1 MRSPARTAG
10 ASACYI
16 ISLLGA
22 RPGSHC
28 MPLCACFAGR
38 VERAPVARG
47 EAAGAGAPARA
58 ALSGAGRADAGDAGE
73 QREPRAGDD
82 RGLRCGAGGVAAA
95 AGALSRRSVGTA
107 GPGERT
113 PAACSTP
120 DGTARAAEGG
130 LAPASAGCSP
140 MSSPAACGQGGGGS
154 ASGEESAG
162 RAAPGSAAV
171 GARDGGACAQA
182 RPPPAAGLAFARA
195 RLPDSSDSEGDHTPA
210 SGPAGHA
217 RGNGIAALQCS
228 GAPAAHEPCHPPEG
242 TLHGGAARSGHDG
255 GAGSPPGARSGA
267 APGFERAR
275 LSDSSDSSGSSMGGR
290 DARTAGRAAGGGGA
304 GARDAG
310 GTARAQVAAG
320 GRAAGRVAFKRVRMD
335 DSSDEGEGPGAG
347 SRPGRRVLP
356 RAWPD
361 AQRAAPGPASP
372 GAARAPRP
380 ASPGAGDER
389 GGSGCPAEA
398 GCAARQA
405 ATPHVPAPP
414 LLGSHASTRVLPAA
428 GAHASAPALLLHSA
442 SAPGLGAP
450 GAGQPRCEARGQYL
464 GEGLAAGAGPAGAGA
479 AVVGSAVS
487 PAAGAPPPACGA
499 AAAAPA
505 AAPPLVEARSDT
517 ELRVDG
523 QLTTWTRARPAC
535 LAARSCCEA
544 VCERGIG
551 CAPGTRLCDGQRRHV
566 ASMGDVRSHADRAC
580 TEQGPACSQWSW

>member
-1 MRSPARTAG
+1 VHQQVMRSPARTAG

-82 RGLRCGAGGVAAA
+82 RGWRCGAGGVAAA
-95 AGALSRRSVGTA
+95 AGALSRRSVGTV
-107 GPGERT
+107 GPGERA

-120 DGTARAAEGG
+120 GETARAAEGG

-140 MSSPAACGQGGGGS
+140 MSSSAACGRGGGGS

-182 RPPPAAGLAFARA
+182 RPPPAAGSPHAIAFARA

-217 RGNGIAALQCS
+217 RGNGIAALRQCS
-228 GAPAAHEPCHPPEG
+228 GAPAAHEPCDPPEG
-242 TLHGGAARSGHDG
+242 TSHGVAARIGTDG

-267 APGFERAR
+267 APDFERAR

-290 DARTAGRAAGGGGA
+290 DARTAERAAGGGGA
-304 GARDAG
+304 GVRDAG
-310 GTARAQVAAG
+310 GIAHAQVAAG
-320 GRAAGRVAFKRVRMD
+320 GRPTGRVAFKRVRMD
-335 DSSDEGEGPGAG
+335 DSSDECEGPGAG

-356 RAWPD
+356 RAGPD

-405 ATPHVPAPP
+405 AAPHAPAPP

-450 GAGQPRCEARGQYL
+450 GAGQPRCEARGQCL

-544 VCERGIG
+544 VCKRGIG
-551 CAPGTRLCDGQRRHV
+551 CAPWHAALRWPAQTCCFYGRR
-566 ASMGDVRSHADRAC
+566 AQSC
-580 TEQGPACSQWSW
+580 